1 MLIRLISILVLL
13 IASTA
18 LTVRADDAP
27 VPNLDTPPPNTDGSG
42 NRSRNF
48 THAKPGGGG
57 SFGGYSPYT
66 VDGQDFQVTEQSVPL
81 SRECQQVTDGA
92 GTSTVRNVRFLITP
106 TQPNLET
113 RGGRQR
119 AVFNS
124 HLRAIFDFQKND
136 PAGLAPEVKTELQTS
151 SANFLCWVEGTPQ
164 PRPGV
169 LRVHS
174 PAINTDG
181 RSSGGA
187 PQTGDAD
194 GPRYMTRTSGDLDI
208 DLDELKDDLVK
219 FAGDFTGEKKVVCQ
233 VTIRY
238 RLLMN
243 DCIVKEGSYLRSFE
257 TSIIGTRSLDDANRI
272 EYTMGV
278 PQSGGA
284 FPEPQSAKS
293 VEKKDGER
301 KEAGTAGKD
310 KVGFLPQPR
319 TDGQEYAYRVAV
331 QEPNEC
337 VSTTYRVDEGD
348 GFLLTSFEPGE
359 GPVFEIGQG
368 GRRDPDSAGPPPP
381 PNTPPYTDGTDQQ
394 VATPGWDEL
403 TGGPGR
409 DEFIF
414 GVDPDFP
421 DSPRNTINEGDRIT
435 DYESG
440 ETIIIEG
447 DLLSGDQISLEYD
460 EQKDETR
467 LGIDLDKDG
476 RPDRT
481 IILDGDKR
489 GSVRTSGNCCGV
501 RTSEIYIDLP
511 PQQAGDG
518 GDQGQKSTEK
528 KTEQGGT
535 TDKAPKTGTTT
546 GEPKK
551 TTTTGDD
558 NLKTDGK
565 TDGKKAEAK
574 PKVNRPP
581 HTDGD
586 DTFEATPGPDEF
598 TGGKGKDTYFFDTDR
613 DGLDDGDRITDYE
626 SGEEIIIKGF
636 RVGKVDIKYDEL
648 KDETRLEIDTNGDG
662 KADRAIILN
671 GDKRGTLG
679 TMRNCCG
686 SRMTTIQIELTK
698 QRTAEKQEAPK
709 AEEKKEPKAQDQEP
723 PSTPS
728 TEITQ
733 DGDDSEQGLVKATR
747 SVLLVVKSEQTGQ
760 PIEDFVWKIVDDDPD
775 LPVADPG
782 GQPAETAVSSVNGIP
797 TSVATDAYA
806 ADVTGG
812 RSGKDGGVVLASY
825 TPTGPNGQPT
835 VTMNGAGPRPALT
848 KNGSGLRPV
857 TKEVFL
863 DQQPMERLIVGTT
876 GQPPAQVDGVP
887 SLPAV
892 LNGLGFDIEVTT
904 GYRIGDTSLL
914 LVNVPTDQVA
924 AFTER
929 MSKTDGVKYVE
940 PDPCWK
946 KKLDD
951 PYYLGKGAWG
961 QDFDDQWA
969 IKRVGFTDDSESAWA
984 LLGDSPADVTVAIID
999 TGIDWNHPDLAAN
1012 ALWRN
1017 KGEIPGNGIDDDGNG
1032 YVDDVIGWD
1041 FIDGD
1046 NRPWDHDGHGTFT
1059 SGLIAAAR
1067 NNGTGIAGINP
1078 HARIMVLRAL
1088 DAFGQGHASLSA
1100 AAIAY
1105 AVDNG
1110 ARVINLS
1117 LGGEG
1122 LTRTGQLAVDY
1133 ARQKGAVVV
1142 VAAGNEASEVAGV
1155 APGGLEGVI
1164 TVTSTD
1170 RQDRR
1175 VGFSNYGPG
1184 IDIAAPGV
1192 EVLSLRGR
1200 NTDLLAHIRDV
1211 DYEVGKGVVGED
1223 RAYFRAS
1230 GTSFSAPIVAGTVS
1244 LLFSRNPKLTGEQAA
1259 RMVLHSAR
1267 DIETPGIDN
1276 FTGYGILDAVAALK
1290 ADPAFFVESRIAGI
1304 KVVKGKKGPALQLHG
1319 TADAEKF
1326 AGAVIELGQGE
1337 EPGTWK
1343 SAAPKLSKPVR
1354 DGLIA
1359 EIPAT
1364 SFKGARKWT
1373 IRVISTHKNGRKR
1386 ESRYTVTL
1394 G

>member
-1 MLIRLISILVLL
+1 MRIYQL
-13 IASTA
+13 IAIAMLVFLPASPVWTA
-18 LTVRADDAP
+18 EER
-27 VPNLDTPPPNTDGSG
+27 
-42 NRSRNF
+42 
-48 THAKPGGGG
+48 
-57 SFGGYSPYT
+57 
-66 VDGQDFQVTEQSVPL
+66 
-81 SRECQQVTDGA
+81 
-92 GTSTVRNVRFLITP
+92 
-106 TQPNLET
+106 
-113 RGGRQR
+113 
-119 AVFNS
+119 
-124 HLRAIFDFQKND
+124 
-136 PAGLAPEVKTELQTS
+136 
-151 SANFLCWVEGTPQ
+151 
-164 PRPGV
+164 
-169 LRVHS
+169 
-174 PAINTDG
+174 
-181 RSSGGA
+181 
-187 PQTGDAD
+187 
-194 GPRYMTRTSGDLDI
+194 
-208 DLDELKDDLVK
+208 
-219 FAGDFTGEKKVVCQ
+219 
-233 VTIRY
+233 
-238 RLLMN
+238 
-243 DCIVKEGSYLRSFE
+243 
-257 TSIIGTRSLDDANRI
+257 
-272 EYTMGV
+272 
-278 PQSGGA
+278 
-284 FPEPQSAKS
+284 PEPQAGGPAPPAGD
-293 VEKKDGER
+293 EPDGTFSYLEQ
-301 KEAGTAGKD
+301 EVPDPLIGSGTAYEGLADIFKEFNED
-310 KVGFLPQPR
+310 SDDHFDR
-319 TDGQEYAYRVAV
+319 AHESIHRDRTTAESTDGYRRLRDLKTRIEERLVIIEGQFSNWLESLMSEDADIKKAVDEIEETEERPRDSQIGDILKGVLDGDVGNATDQQKEQIRTMLRAGRWIHWLRNARDDIEEALELLEDTSAPYRRTSRLGAAPDSSGEQYAYRVAV
-331 QEPNEC
+331 QEENAC
-337 VSTTYRVDEGD
+337 VSKIYYVEEGSIGPGDISMAPQDGSDGAAAKDSVLSLGEQAFIDVIRRTRPDIADKIERKFRSIDAQNLTAAQKRKEKQDYLVKIWRKLDLDLKAVVQFGGEEQAKAFAALRRLMASLMVFVASDEQAPLPPDVEKRAAEIKAERKKAETAPNGD
-348 GFLLTSFEPGE
+348 SSYSGNDIAFAPQITKNAADG
-359 GPVFEIGQG
+359 GQG
-368 GRRDPDSAGPPPP
+368 
-381 PNTPPYTDGTDQQ
+381 
-394 VATPGWDEL
+394 
-403 TGGPGR
+403 
-409 DEFIF
+409 
-414 GVDPDFP
+414 
-421 DSPRNTINEGDRIT
+421 
-435 DYESG
+435 
-440 ETIIIEG
+440 
-447 DLLSGDQISLEYD
+447 
-460 EQKDETR
+460 
-467 LGIDLDKDG
+467 
-476 RPDRT
+476 
-481 IILDGDKR
+481 
-489 GSVRTSGNCCGV
+489 
-501 RTSEIYIDLP
+501 
-511 PQQAGDG
+511 
-518 GDQGQKSTEK
+518 
-528 KTEQGGT
+528 
-535 TDKAPKTGTTT
+535 T
-546 GEPKK
+546 GEPVDDKADDGTAPQK
-551 TTTTGDD
+551 PSSPETEGTGD
-558 NLKTDGK
+558 T
-565 TDGKKAEAK
+565 TETAETK

-586 DTFEATPGPDEF
+586 DTFDGTPGPDEF

-613 DGLDDGDRITDYE
+613 GGLDDGDRITDYE
-626 SGEEIIIKGF
+626 SGEEILIKGF
-636 RVGKVDIKYDEL
+636 RVGEVEIKYDE
-648 KDETRLEIDTNGDG
+648 KKNETRLEVDTDGDG

-679 TMRNCCG
+679 MSRNCCG
-686 SRMTTIQIELTK
+686 SRMTTIQIDLPK
-698 QRTAEKQEAPK
+698 QRTAETEGAPK
-709 AEEKKEPKAQDQEP
+709 AEEKKEPKAQDEEP
-723 PSTPS
+723 PSTPNL
-728 TEITQ
+728 EITQ
-733 DGDDSEQGLVKATR
+733 DGDDSDQGLVKATR
-747 SVLLVVKSEQTGQ
+747 SVLLVVKNEQTGQ

-797 TSVATDAYA
+797 ASAPTDAYA

-812 RSGKDGGVVLASY
+812 RSGKDGGVLLASY
-825 TPTGPNGQPT
+825 TPTGPNGLPT
-835 VTMNGAGPRPALT
+835 VTKNGAGPRPDLT
-848 KNGSGLRPV
+848 KTGSGLRPL

-876 GQPPAQVDGVP
+876 GQPLAQVDGIP
-887 SLPAV
+887 TLPAV

-924 AFTER
+924 AFTEQ

-951 PYYLGKGAWG
+951 PHFLGKGAWG

-984 LLGDSPADVTVAIID
+984 LLGDSPAYVTVAIID
-999 TGIDWNHPDLAAN
+999 TGIDWNHPDLGASS
-1012 ALWRN
+1012 LWRN
-1017 KGEIPGNGIDDDGNG
+1017 NDEIPGNGIDDDGNG

-1059 SGLIAAAR
+1059 SGLIGAAR

-1211 DYEVGKGVVGED
+1211 DYEVGKGIVGED
-1223 RAYFRAS
+1223 RTYFRAS

-1244 LLFSRNPKLTGEQAA
+1244 LLFSRNPTLTGEQAT
-1259 RMVLHSAR
+1259 RMILHSAR
-1267 DIETPGIDN
+1267 DIETPGVDN

-1290 ADPAFFVESRIAGI
+1290 ANPAFFVESRIAGV

-1319 TADAEKF
+1319 TVDAEKF

-1337 EPGTWK
+1337 EPGKWG

-1354 DGLIA
+1354 DGLLA

-1364 SFKGARKWT
+1364 SFKGAKKWT
-1373 IRVISTHKNGRKR
+1373 IRVISTHRNGTRR